1 MKINKNN
8 YFLFLYICVPFVA
21 TAFIELNKILTFS
34 TVIFITLLFLF
45 KKLSSKIIINNQYF
59 EKFNKTNIGFL
70 IFLLFIFTY
79 LFQNFFLNYETIT
92 WDVAS
97 YLVAAQEIGR
107 NHIPFET
114 QWESKG
120 PLFLYLYY
128 FNSQLVSNNLVHFK
142 LLNDLFIFLTSIIIF
157 LSVYKISNKNK
168 FVSTVSSLLF
178 LLITSFQWYVSEFS
192 EIYCLPLLG
201 LVYYLYKSNLK
212 KNITIFL
219 IGFLFSLSTLIN
231 QGTILFIIPYL
242 LLLYFGSDRK
252 SLIKK
257 YLFISLGFL
266 IPHLFFIFVY
276 FQADLI
282 RIYFANYFSIPLSYT
297 GSSYSSFSELLVVL
311 RRIFKYDVFL
321 YFSIICLIF
330 FTILNSVN
338 FRKKQYFTNIFNIEN
353 INIIFAVLFYF
364 IAGHNYAHHL
374 FYLIFYS
381 CFLVYKLNYHQ
392 LYLVSLILSFSFI
405 SLTFKLFP
413 VSAQNLTN
421 TEQIYDN
428 YPLRQLAQTID
439 TKIDEDDDIL
449 ALNYVLVLY
458 YLDKP
463 NFSYI
468 VHPSNHFEDYIVN
481 ELLKQGKIKTN
492 EFNHVSY
499 YIEQEPNVI
508 MCNPTMIIRGN
519 VEKTDFYNC
528 GVGDYKKNYSQL
540 DTTTYKNNV
549 FLNLYKNPYEA
560 INVYIKNE

>member
-1 MKINKNN
+1 MEIKNK
-8 YFLFLYICVPFVA
+8 YYLLFLYVCVPFFAVV
-21 TAFIELNKILTFS
+21 FNEFNKVITIS
-34 TVIFITLLFLF
+34 TLIFIVLLFLY
-45 KKLSSKIIINNQYF
+45 KKLSSQISINNQYLAI
-59 EKFNKTNIGFL
+59 FNKTNIGFL
-70 IFLLFIFTY
+70 IFLFFLFTY

-97 YLVAAQEIGR
+97 YLVAAQEVGR

-128 FNSQLVSNNLVHFK
+128 FISQIASNNLVHFK

-157 LSVYKISNKNK
+157 LSVYKVSDKNK
-168 FVSTVSSLLF
+168 FISTVSSLLF

-201 LVYYLYKSNLK
+201 IIYYLYKLNLK
-212 KNITIFL
+212 KNVTLFF

-231 QGTILFIIPYL
+231 QGTILFVIPYL
-242 LLLYFGSDRK
+242 LQLYFDFDRK

-257 YLFISLGFL
+257 YLFISIGFF

-282 RIYFANYFSIPLSYT
+282 SIYFANYFTIPLSYT
-297 GSSYSSFSELLVVL
+297 GSNYSSFSELLVVL
-311 RRIFKYDVFL
+311 RRIFKYDIFL

-330 FTILNSVN
+330 FTIINSFN
-338 FRKKQYFTNIFNIEN
+338 LRKKNYFTNIFNIEN
-353 INIIFAVLFYF
+353 INVIFAVLFYF

-381 CFLVYKLNYHQ
+381 CFLMYKLNFHQ
-392 LYLVSLILSFSFI
+392 VYLISLILSFSFI
-405 SLTFKLFP
+405 SLTFKLVP
-413 VSAQNLTN
+413 VSVQNLTN
-421 TEQIYDN
+421 TEQIYED
-428 YPLRQLAQTID
+428 YPLRQLAQTIN
-439 TKIDEDDDIL
+439 TQIEEEDDIL

-458 YLDKP
+458 YLEKP

-481 ELLKQGKIKTN
+481 ELLEQGKIKTN

-508 MCNPTMIIRGN
+508 LCNPTMIIRGN

-540 DTTTYKNNV
+540 DTSTYKNNI